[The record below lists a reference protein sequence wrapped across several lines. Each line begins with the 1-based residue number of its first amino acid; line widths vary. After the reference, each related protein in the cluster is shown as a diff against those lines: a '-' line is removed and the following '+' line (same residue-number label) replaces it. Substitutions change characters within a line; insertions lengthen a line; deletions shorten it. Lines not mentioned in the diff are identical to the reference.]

1 MLSGTTAAHEV
12 MGVGVGNPVWLQN
25 GGWGRLPCLTPHP
38 LSGSC
43 FVLLRGG
50 TISGVIITYH
60 HIHPEYLIIFCT
72 WSMLV
77 IMRCWTI
84 SGSLALCYWWWSP
97 YNLHTPAGT
106 AHHLGPLPSSSGWR
120 SSLFSMWLEESINI
134 LLRYLRLLW
143 YEFYYPLF
151 ADVQGNG
158 QKASWTIKR
167 EMAVAIVTVRHGL
180 LKFEADTTF

>member
-1 MLSGTTAAHEV
+1 MRW
-12 MGVGVGNPVWLQN
+12 GVFELVTLFDSRI
-25 GGWGRLPCLTPHP
+25 GGWGRLPCLTSHP

-50 TISGVIITYH
+50 TTSGVIITYH

-97 YNLHTPAGT
+97 YNLHTPAGI
-106 AHHLGPLPSSSGWR
+106 AHHLGPLPSSSGCR
-120 SSLFSMWLEESINI
+120 SSLFSMWLDGSINI
-134 LLRYLRLLW
+134 LLRYLFLLW
-143 YEFYYPLF
+143 SEFYYPLF

-158 QKASWTIKR
+158 QKPLNQKR
-167 EMAVAIVTVRHGL
+167 GGRGYSYSAP
-180 LKFEADTTF
+180 